1 MRASD
6 IFFWSACF
14 FLVGVLIASIFSGF
28 NNALVFS
35 FGAVWIVVL
44 ALLFSGRQKLAVF
57 GLVAILGIGYFF
69 AFDILQKPAPPPYG
83 EKVIFTGI
91 VTEAEQRLESQ
102 KIIIRTY
109 DGRRT
114 TNDKIQ
120 ITAPRYPKFEYG
132 DELEIS
138 GTIKTTEGNWENY
151 FNKENISG
159 LMGFP
164 EIRLLSKNNGS
175 PVKASL
181 LRVKAFF
188 ETSFQK
194 VLSFDKAAFMSGLV
208 LGETAGFSDEFKEK
222 LRATGTSH
230 LVALSGYNIGIIA
243 STVASLLGLWW
254 LTKKFTFIGSTLFI
268 FAFVLMTGAEASVV
282 RAAIMG
288 FLMLLADQLQ
298 RVYYFRNAVAATALA
313 MVLVNPKVL
322 VFDIG
327 FQLSFMALIGITY
340 LEPWLREKFSAKK
353 EAGFLGWRKSFWTT
367 TSAQLAVLPILMYHF
382 GFVSPVSIL
391 TNVLLLG
398 VIPVTMGLGFFIG
411 FASVVNYWLAWLIAI
426 PAQALLGYELTIID
440 IFSRLLSIFH

>member
-6 IFFWSACF
+6 IFFWAACF
-14 FLVGVLIASIFSGF
+14 FLAGVLIASIFSGSTEP
-28 NNALVFS
+28 LIFS
-35 FGAVWIVVL
+35 FGAVWLAAL
-44 ALLFSGRQKLAVF
+44 ALLLSSRQKLAVF
-57 GLVAILGIGYFF
+57 SLVMIFGVAYFF
-69 AFDILQKPAPPPYG
+69 VFDKLRKPAPIPYG

-91 VTEAEQRLESQ
+91 VTEAEQRLDGQ
-102 KIIIRTY
+102 KIVIQ
-109 DGRRT
+109 
-114 TNDKIQ
+114 NIQ
-120 ITAPRYPKFEYG
+120 IAAPRYPKFEYG
-132 DELEIS
+132 DELEVS
-138 GTIKTTEGNWENY
+138 GVIKTIEGDWENY
-151 FNKENISG
+151 FKKESIAG

-164 EIRLLSKNNGS
+164 EINVLSKGNGS
-175 PVKASL
+175 PIKTRL
-181 LRVKAFF
+181 LGIKEFF
-188 ETSFQK
+188 ISSFKK
-194 VLSFDKAAFMSGLV
+194 VLPFDKAAFMSGLV
-208 LGETAGFSDEFKEK
+208 LGETAEFSDEFKEK

-243 STVASLLGLWW
+243 SAVAGLLGLWW
-254 LTKKFTFIGSTLFI
+254 VTKRFTFIGSTLFI

-288 FLMLLADQLQ
+288 FLMLLADKLQ

-322 VFDIG
+322 AFDIG

-340 LEPWLREKFSAKK
+340 LEPWLREKFKAKK

-398 VIPVTMGLGFFIG
+398 AIPVTMGLGFFIG
-411 FASVVNYWLAWLIAI
+411 FASVISYWIAWLIAL

-440 IFSRLLSIFH
+440 IFSRLLEVF